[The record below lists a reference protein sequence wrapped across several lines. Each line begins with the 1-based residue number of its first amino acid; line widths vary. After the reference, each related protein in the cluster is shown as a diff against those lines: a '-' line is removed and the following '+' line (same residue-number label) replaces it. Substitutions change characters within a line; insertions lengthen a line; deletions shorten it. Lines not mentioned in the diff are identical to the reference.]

1 MDSVNKPPLARLGV
15 PFPTEPPN
23 ERGWAQPLSLV
34 TLKSGR
40 AAKIIS
46 GGDAVPGGYNGY
58 YAAFD
63 PKTGQKMGYL
73 DYQSAYGDKTI
84 KIAMVEVYPIYRGVG
99 VSDALLARLL
109 VDCPDNLIDP
119 GMQTADGV
127 AWWQRV
133 KSYVPHDN

>member
-1 MDSVNKPPLARLGV
+1 MSVFDNPPLACLDQ

-23 ERGWAQPLSLV
+23 PNGWAQPLSLV
-34 TLKSGR
+34 TLNSGR
-40 AAKIIS
+40 QAKIIS

-63 PKTGQKMGYL
+63 PRTGQKMGYL
-73 DYQSAYGDKTI
+73 DYQSAANDETI
-84 KIAMVEVYPIYRGVG
+84 KIAMVEVYPLYRGTG

-109 VDCPDNLIDP
+109 VDCPDSLIDP

-133 KSYVPHDN
+133 RAYVPH